1 MRDIRNTRKFRNRKK
16 WVIVAAVTATATSVG
31 LVENSNTVSAATEN
45 NQVDNVETTTSNNA
59 DSTGSQNNL
68 STTEKN
74 EEQTNP
80 STKGETESY
89 TLNNASVSKQQ
100 ENATSLNTSLAQK
113 NTSKYVDINKEDV
126 GATVI
131 IFTVPT
137 GFKFDNNE
145 QTYGKYTGM
154 HSIENPTQANPQS
167 PNGQHKN
174 YSVKRT
180 KDGNFV
186 ANYMTPGQETTAQN
200 THGTSFDITIPDGY
214 EYDADFTRLSD
225 PDRFQ
230 VFNGQN
236 GDSKVTFD
244 FSKYPAD
251 IGHAPSSESDPIR
264 NNAFQI
270 FVKVKDK
277 NSSIRKAQDAF
288 EQNGNAGIKPLHSN
302 SYEGM
307 LNWFDDDGYYLGTS
321 VLDDYSKGNDSSIA
335 YKVHAPAGYK
345 FDIDSKGEYSKTG
358 YVDNTENTAVGIK
371 SGDEHVGIYYPYLWA
386 QNGEFDGQDAVHF
399 NGAGVHFFRMY
410 VHKDNTWQEQKY
422 PTALAGATK
431 SDQRAITFLYYD
443 VNTGKFVIDNN
454 GKILEPIVGSTGQ
467 TQTVKLPQ
475 GYVINDTTFVDNLGH
490 NLPSTVNSNISAS
503 KFENDLKL
511 TLSSDID
518 DGHKGEVVIHV
529 TRYSRSNTN
538 PVHAQTA
545 TRTIE
550 FEGVKKP
557 PVSQSSKYNV
567 VQWLDNITKKNI
579 YAKITWDDSA
589 KLPSFNNE
597 LDLEV
602 SGYSYK
608 IYRVNADG
616 TKSEV
621 SKFTN
626 PTDTDVFPGLNKLS
640 LEGNKQLSDQVYNEK
655 YIVEYTE
662 LSNPGLE
669 EAKADYNSA
678 KSEANKVTVPAEFA
692 NDSAVKAAKSA
703 LDAAITNGD
712 KATTKDAFT
721 KATADV
727 NAKKEALT
735 NAINAANEAK
745 KSLEEAISDANSA
758 IVSAEKYQ
766 KTEKTIQQAINDV
779 NALLNNRN
787 KVNVNDSVAVK
798 VYAKKLK
805 SLTNTLNVLVSNLS
819 SSNVSYTDIASLAH
833 VMEDK
838 STSTPSS
845 FENNGVQRL
854 ISHNAYI
861 YDKDGNRVGSFKY
874 VVNTKVWTSKETVSI
889 KGQQYYKIGD
899 NQYIKAVN
907 FDKKVS
913 KTKQLRRN
921 SFVYNS
927 KGRRISFKLIRKHS
941 KMKVYGVKKI
951 RGKKYYRIG
960 RNRYVKAVNFR

>member
-1 MRDIRNTRKFRNRKK
+1 
-16 WVIVAAVTATATSVG
+16 
-31 LVENSNTVSAATEN
+31 
-45 NQVDNVETTTSNNA
+45 
-59 DSTGSQNNL
+59 
-68 STTEKN
+68 
-74 EEQTNP
+74 
-80 STKGETESY
+80 
-89 TLNNASVSKQQ
+89 
-100 ENATSLNTSLAQK
+100 
-113 NTSKYVDINKEDV
+113 
-126 GATVI
+126 
-131 IFTVPT
+131 
-137 GFKFDNNE
+137 
-145 QTYGKYTGM
+145 M

-745 KSLEEAISDANSA
+745 KSLEEAKADYNSAKSEANKVTVPAEFANDSAVKAAKSALDAAITNGDKATTKDAFTKATADVNAKKEALTNAINAANEAKKSLEEAISDANSA